1 MQSEK
6 INSEKNNREAIK
18 HRKRIKRL
26 KAVIVA
32 FAFVLVLMPTILS
45 LVALMQI
52 RTIDRRLGETQDILV
67 EISNRLPEYPYGQ
80 NADIGELA
88 DAVNNASA
96 SEDEEMLQ
104 ALHNSVKDVYPME
117 RMAEGKDNDSVLT
130 GEQTEGVKKVYLTF
144 DDGPSIYTDDILD
157 ILDEYDVKATFF
169 VNYHEGMEESYRR
182 IVTDG
187 HTLGMH
193 SYSHVFSDVYADL
206 DSFAEDYNM
215 LHSYLYNVT
224 GVDSRFYRF
233 PGGSSNTV
241 SNMDIR
247 DCISYL
253 EAKDVSY
260 FDWNVS
266 GRDAEGGYHSA
277 STITNNVISQINA
290 SGSDTIVV
298 LLHDA
303 SDKKSTVEA
312 LPSIIESIRA
322 MDNVELL
329 PITGDT
335 DPVRHVD

>member
-6 INSEKNNREAIK
+6 SISEKENIESLK

-26 KAVIVA
+26 KIAIVA
-32 FAFVLVLMPTILS
+32 FAFILVLMPTILS

-96 SEDEEMLQ
+96 NEDEQMME
-104 ALHNSVKDVYPME
+104 ALRNSVKDVYPEE
-117 RMAEGKDNDSVLT
+117 RMAEGQETDVTVS
-130 GEQTEGVKKVYLTF
+130 GEQTEGVRKVYLTF

-169 VNYHEGMEESYRR
+169 VNYHEGMDESYRR

-224 GVDSRFYRF
+224 GVDCRFYRF

-241 SNMDIR
+241 SKMDIR
-247 DCISYL
+247 DCIDYL
-253 EAKDVSY
+253 EAKDISY

-303 SDKKSTVEA
+303 SDKRSTVEA
-312 LPSIIESIRA
+312 LPFIIESIQA

-329 PITGDT
+329 PITEDT
-335 DPVRHVD
+335 VPVRHVD